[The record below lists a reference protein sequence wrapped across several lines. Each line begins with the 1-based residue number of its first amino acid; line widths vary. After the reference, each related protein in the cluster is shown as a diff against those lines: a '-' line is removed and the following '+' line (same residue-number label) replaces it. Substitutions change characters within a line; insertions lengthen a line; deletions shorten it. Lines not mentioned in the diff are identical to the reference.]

1 LYSKVAVEH
10 DLPLIRRI
18 YRLYA
23 AAIFRLYVARNSDV
37 GQKGVGSMA
46 TTVQLSIS
54 GRGEDDAPL
63 LDDLIGQLRD
73 YFEMVNGVAASMT
86 GGDGQQYDWR
96 VVGLSKNSP
105 ATITVEAVPRPG
117 FPGGAKLAARAREQ
131 TSYGLARL
139 QRESVRPLHFTDN
152 VLEAADRFA
161 RRITRGLAETSVA
174 TDGAVEVV
182 VRPTEAVVTIDHIA
196 VVREDDPVHP
206 YKELGSVEGL
216 IQAVGADAWGHPFI
230 IVRSRLNAADVKCFL
245 AGEALSALEQEPVAN
260 VVWKQ
265 RRVTAFGVLRYR
277 SGGKVSQANVV
288 RLEFA
293 DPARNLPGPA
303 DVIDR
308 QFTGGLSSEEYLER
322 VRNGDA

>member
-1 LYSKVAVEH
+1 
-10 DLPLIRRI
+10 
-18 YRLYA
+18 
-23 AAIFRLYVARNSDV
+23 
-37 GQKGVGSMA
+37 MT
-46 TTVQLSIS
+46 TTVQLSIA
-54 GRGEDDAPL
+54 GKGEDDAPL
-63 LDDLIGQLRD
+63 LDDLLDQVRD
-73 YFEMVNGVAASMT
+73 FFEMINGVAASMVP
-86 GGDGQQYDWR
+86 GEAEQYDWQ

-105 ATITVEAVPRPG
+105 ATITVKAVSRRGYPD
-117 FPGGAKLAARAREQ
+117 GAELAARARAQ
-131 TSYGLARL
+131 TTYGLARL
-139 QRESVRPLHFTDN
+139 QKESVRPLHFTDN

-161 RRITRGLAETSVA
+161 RRVTRGLAETSVA
-174 TDGAVEVV
+174 SEGTVEIVF
-182 VRPTEAVVTIDHIA
+182 RPTEAVATIDHIA

-216 IQAVGADAWGHPFI
+216 IQSVGADAWGHPFI
-230 IVRSRLNAADVKCFL
+230 VVRSRLTNADVKCFL

-265 RRVTAFGVLRYR
+265 RRVTALGVLRYR
-277 SGGKVSQANVV
+277 SLGRVSQADVT

-293 DPARNLPGPA
+293 DPARRLPGPT

>member
-1 LYSKVAVEH
+1 
-10 DLPLIRRI
+10 
-18 YRLYA
+18 
-23 AAIFRLYVARNSDV
+23 
-37 GQKGVGSMA
+37 MA
-46 TTVQLSIS
+46 TTVQLSIA

-63 LDDLIGQLRD
+63 LDDLLDQVRD
-73 YFEMVNGVAASMT
+73 YFEMINGVAASMSEKNAE
-86 GGDGQQYDWR
+86 QYDWR

-105 ATITVEAVPRPG
+105 ATITVEAVARRG
-117 FPGGAKLAARAREQ
+117 FPDGASLAARARQQ
-131 TSYGLARL
+131 TSYGLERL

-161 RRITRGLAETSVA
+161 RRVTRGLAETSVTA
-174 TDGAVEVV
+174 DGAVELVF
-182 VRPTEAVVTIDHIA
+182 RPTEAVATIDHIA
-196 VVREDDPVHP
+196 LVREDDPVHP

-216 IQAVGADAWGHPFI
+216 IQSVGADAWGHPFI
-230 IVRSRLNAADVKCFL
+230 VVRSRLTNADVKCFL

-265 RRVTAFGVLRYR
+265 RRVTALGVLRYR
-277 SGGKVSQANVV
+277 SLGKISQADIT

-293 DPARNLPGPA
+293 DPARSLPGPG

-308 QFTGGLSSEEYLER
+308 QFTGGLSSEEYLEK